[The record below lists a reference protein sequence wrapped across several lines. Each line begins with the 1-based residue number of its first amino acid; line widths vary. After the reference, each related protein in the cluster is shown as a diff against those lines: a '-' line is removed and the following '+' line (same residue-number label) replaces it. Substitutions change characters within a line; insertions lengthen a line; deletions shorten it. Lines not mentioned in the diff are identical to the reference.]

1 MEPYFGVVYICPL
14 IVSIIC
20 FEPRIC
26 IVAAIGVVLSI
37 AELTLPLREDVFY
50 IADIH
55 IGTYVRRWIGIT
67 TALILCM
74 QKGTV
79 RWLVMSIISVTDTVV
94 GFIFAQYLFEYDL
107 VLCIAYILVV
117 CTSFM
122 IGMSPVIIRPTLYV
136 LAVICLVAQL
146 ISLEAYIDAILLAA
160 ASSLAMLSVYSAEFV
175 QNTRAFIV
183 IASRIIDTDELV

>member
-74 QKGTV
+74 QKG
-79 RWLVMSIISVTDTVV
+79 TDTVV

>member
-1 MEPYFGVVYICPL
+1 MEPYFGIVYICPL

-26 IVAAIGVVLSI
+26 IVSAVGFALSI

-55 IGTYVRRWIGIT
+55 IGTYVRRWMGIT

-79 RWLVMSIISVTDTVV
+79 RWLVMSIISATDTIV
-94 GFIFAQYLFEYDL
+94 GFVFAQYLFEYDL
-107 VLCIAYILVV
+107 VLCIAYILVA
-117 CTSFM
+117 CTSFL
-122 IGMSPVIIRPTLYV
+122 IGMGPVIIRPVLYV
-136 LAVICLVAQL
+136 LAIICLVAQL
-146 ISLEAYIDAILLAA
+146 ITLEAYIDAIFLAS

-175 QNTRAFIV
+175 KNTSAFV
-183 IASRIIDTDELV
+183 VLASRILDTDELL